1 VAAVAAASA
10 AAPEVA
16 NPTVTVAASGSAVGT
31 IASSTARPQTQ
42 LPIAVLP
49 TQTLAEYKTML
60 SKLVAW
66 KRWKMAYYYLY
77 STKYTAYV
85 ASMPAEVSPEMASLK
100 TYLSKS
106 AIFFDILANYE
117 ITGFIWCVLLSTWA
131 APPPTTYLDT
141 VLYYQSIKTAYS
153 FFTWQWFLI
162 MKDYFA
168 LFPDAYA
175 TVDPKFKSF
184 VTVAETYACWN
195 AFSSWEVA
203 KYMGIAALPDA
214 TSELSKAKLASFFWD
229 TTFIKTVK
237 LLVSLT
243 MWGWSYPDQKWL
255 SDSKPFIALSLP
267 YIAFTESYHEA
278 TISVLQESAAKELAE
293 KENLVE
299 KH

>member
-1 VAAVAAASA
+1 MLKRALVVAAVAAASA

-16 NPTVTVAASGSAVGT
+16 NPTVTVAASSSAVGM
-31 IASSTARPQTQ
+31 IASSTARLQTQ
-42 LPIAVLP
+42 LPVAVLP

-168 LFPDAYA
+168 LFPDACAPLAPPSAPRRHSYEDHRPERVSHA
-175 TVDPKFKSF
+175 GAHPPRPPSTSP
-184 VTVAETYACWN
+184 
-195 AFSSWEVA
+195 SS
-203 KYMGIAALPDA
+203 
-214 TSELSKAKLASFFWD
+214 TSSRSSRPRTLSS
-229 TTFIKTVK
+229 
-237 LLVSLT
+237 S
-243 MWGWSYPDQKWL
+243 
-255 SDSKPFIALSLP
+255 LSLLSP
-267 YIAFTESYHEA
+267 CPRPCQLFFLREP
-278 TISVLQESAAKELAE
+278 SAGTRRSTRSSSRL
-293 KENLVE
+293 
-299 KH
+299 